1 MFEWVLNT
9 PLDGFVQN
17 APRKELAITIS
28 NKLAVSSTTDI
39 LLKNQIFVDVFE
51 IEDHEYTA
59 LRKEHCSIHSAL

>member
-9 PLDGFVQN
+9 PLDGFVQH

-39 LLKNQIFVDVFE
+39 LLKNQILLAF
-51 IEDHEYTA
+51 
-59 LRKEHCSIHSAL
+59 LR

>member
-51 IEDHEYTA
+51 IEDHE
-59 LRKEHCSIHSAL
+59 